1 MTQPCSEN
9 IRLIIGSRFWDDHC
23 DRCPCD
29 GDPELAM
36 ANEVGRSGSRV
47 TIEGSPEQIET
58 LRSDAAF
65 YSDRWGPDECPPGL
79 KRSAAATLKAINARL
94 AGKAKNS

>member
-1 MTQPCSEN
+1 MKASPTT
-9 IRLIIGSRFWDDHC
+9 IKLTIGSRFWDDHC

-36 ANEVGRSGSRV
+36 ANEVRRKGSRV
-47 TIEGSPEQIET
+47 TIEGTPAQIEN

-65 YSDRWGPDECPPGL
+65 YSHQWGPDECPPV
-79 KRSAAATLKAINARL
+79 
-94 AGKAKNS
+94 

>member
-1 MTQPCSEN
+1 MTSPSPTT
-9 IRLIIGSRFWDDHC
+9 IRVTIGSRFWDDHC

-36 ANEVGRSGSRV
+36 ANEVSRSGTRV
-47 TIEGSPEQIET
+47 VIEGSPEQIEC

-65 YSDRWGPDECPPGL
+65 YCDRWGPDECPPGL
-79 KRSAAATLKAINARL
+79 QRSAKAVLAAIKSATDNAQ
-94 AGKAKNS
+94 K